1 MLRLKLALMI
11 FSALGGAA
19 IAAEPQLNVQATQ
32 ATDPTPD
39 FRAEQAAA
47 FLRGE
52 GPSISAIEDADPD
65 AIEDASVDDSE
76 PAMSAVEIGAES
88 DKVAVKRTVCD
99 AERVCQ
105 TRIVGYVDR
114 GFQLGR
120 GTMAN
125 AGTSRQVPS
134 PKKRVQKVVRKA
146 SPSSSGSNGRAA
158 GTESPAY
165 RAIANGNL
173 MINFD
178 LGSAVLL
185 PQARANVREFAAAL
199 NLSDLRSVKVAIEGH
214 TDAVGD
220 AAANKALSERRAAA
234 VREYMIQLGVDGNRL
249 SAAGF
254 GEEKLA
260 FPDAPDAP
268 ANRRVQAKK
277 VN

>member
-1 MLRLKLALMI
+1 MLRLKIALLV

-19 IAAEPQLNVQATQ
+19 IAAEPQLNVQAQQ

-39 FRAEQAAA
+39 FKAEQAAA
-47 FLRGE
+47 FLRGQV
-52 GPSISAIEDADPD
+52 PSISATEDEASD
-65 AIEDASVDDSE
+65 ATEDASVDDSE
-76 PAMSAVEIGAES
+76 LAMSAVEAGAEGN
-88 DKVAVKRTVCD
+88 KIAVKRTVCD

-105 TRIVGYVDR
+105 TRIVGFVDR
-114 GFQLGR
+114 GFQLSR
-120 GTMAN
+120 GAMAN

-134 PKKRVQKVVRKA
+134 PKKRVQKVVRKG
-146 SPSSSGSNGRAA
+146 SPSSGGSGGRAA
-158 GTESPAY
+158 VIESPAY

-199 NLSDLRSVKVAIEGH
+199 NLSDLRSVKVSIEGH

-220 AAANKALSERRAAA
+220 SAANKSLSERRAAA
-234 VREYMIQLGVDGNRL
+234 VRQYMIQLGVDGDRL
-249 SAAGF
+249 FAVGF

-277 VN
+277 IN